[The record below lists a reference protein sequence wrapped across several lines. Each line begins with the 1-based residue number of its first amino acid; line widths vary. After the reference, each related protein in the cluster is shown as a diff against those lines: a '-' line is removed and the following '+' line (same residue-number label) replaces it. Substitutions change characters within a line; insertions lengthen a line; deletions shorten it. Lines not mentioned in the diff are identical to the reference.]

1 MDKVGSGRAF
11 MKVTIDHLSGSKSG
25 RKEAFERESV
35 LIGRGKS
42 NDVSLD
48 PFLDPTVS
56 SQHAEI
62 RHEQEGFVLYDMGSL
77 NGTYLNGMGV
87 RRATLKDGDEITLG
101 QEGPRLQLRFSTGGH
116 PKSGGVGHVFKRFQP
131 RRGPSTAM
139 ETEIPLLN
147 ERVVSSN
154 IWLYCAAVTLAALL
168 AILIWKLM
176 R

>member
-1 MDKVGSGRAF
+1 MRV
-11 MKVTIDHLSGSKSG
+11 MIDHLSGSKSG
-25 RKEAFERESV
+25 SKEAFDRESV

-62 RHEQEGFVLYDMGSL
+62 RLEQEGFVLYDMGSL
-77 NGTYLNGMGV
+77 NGTYLNGSGV
-87 RRATLKDGDEITLG
+87 RRATLKDGDEISLG
-101 QEGPRLQLRFSTGGH
+101 QEGPRLIFRFSLDGTS
-116 PKSGGVGHVFKRFQP
+116 KSGGGFGRALKQLRP
-131 RRGPSTAM
+131 RRGPATSM

-154 IWLYCAAVTLAALL
+154 LWVYVLAAIVL
-168 AILIWKLM
+168 ALM
-176 R
+176 VAFWAVRFLD